1 MPYRLLILLAVGAT
15 AAGCGPTEDVNTYKV
30 PKPVEVPQDEAAGE
44 YQILGA
50 MFPDAEPKWFFKFAG
65 KASELAPYAADFEK
79 TMASVR
85 FPNGLKN
92 QPVWDSPPGW
102 ETLPGRN
109 DITIGVIKPDA
120 KKPNLEVTLSVSGGG
135 AVGNLTRWA
144 VQQLGNEKF
153 TPASI
158 PKATRPIAADK
169 VTGTFVDL
177 RGPKLN
183 IGGPMM
189 MGKPRS

>member
-1 MPYRLLILLAVGAT
+1 MRLCLLLLFAAVSL
-15 AAGCGPTEDVNTYKV
+15 AGCGPAEDVQTYKV
-30 PKPVEVPQDEAAGE
+30 PKPIDVPQDELAGE

-50 MFPDAEPKWFFKFAG
+50 MFPDDEPKWFFKFAG

-79 TMASVR
+79 MMATVR

-92 QPVWDSPPGW
+92 QPTWDSPPGW

-109 DITIGVIKPDA
+109 DITLGVIKPDA
-120 KKPNLEVTLSVSGGG
+120 AKPNLEITLSIADGG

-144 VQQLGNEKF
+144 VQQLGQEKF
-153 TPASI
+153 NAAMV
-158 PKATRPIAADK
+158 PKVTRPIAGDK
-169 VTGTFVDL
+169 VGGTFVNL